1 MKKPGDETPDPPGG
15 RAAERLREFLEK
27 RLPPG
32 ATPDDLNPEIA
43 DGDADV
49 GDTSDDAPRS
59 PAQSP
64 TSKKPFTGARA
75 PRRKPSS
82 R

>member
-32 ATPDDLNPEIA
+32 ATPEDLNPEIA
-43 DGDADV
+43 DDEADAGDA
-49 GDTSDDAPRS
+49 SDDAP
-59 PAQSP
+59 QSP
-64 TSKKPFTGARA
+64 PESSTSKKPLAGGRS
-75 PRRKPSS
+75 PKRKP
-82 R
+82 